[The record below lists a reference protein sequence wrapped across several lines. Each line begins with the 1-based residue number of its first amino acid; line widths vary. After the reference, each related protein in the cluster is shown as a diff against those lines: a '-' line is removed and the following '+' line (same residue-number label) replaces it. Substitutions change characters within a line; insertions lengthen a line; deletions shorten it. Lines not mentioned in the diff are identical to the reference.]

1 MSRLFRNIISVLYSV
16 IWFSTLKIVKGRKF
30 SFKGIQRF
38 SPSTQVLFIDKGEI
52 HLGNKVRVH
61 SGSKIRAVGNGKLI
75 IGDNTAINYNCL
87 FAAMNLIEIGKN
99 VEFGPNVLLYDND
112 HDFRVKGGLK
122 AGKYKTGSI
131 IIGDNTWIGANTVI
145 LRNTKIGANCVIG
158 AGCVI
163 KGNYPDNSIVVQKRE
178 TEIIPIRND

>member
-1 MSRLFRNIISVLYSV
+1 MSRLLRNIISVV
-16 IWFSTLKIVKGRKF
+16 FSLIRFSILKLTKGSKF

-38 SPSTQVLFIDKGEI
+38 SPNTQVLFLNNGQI

-99 VEFGPNVLLYDND
+99 VEFGPNVLMYDND

-122 AGKYKTGSI
+122 AGKYKTGYI
-131 IIGDNTWIGANTVI
+131 NIGDNTWIGANTVI